1 MSAERSVADYI
12 PQWGHLP
19 DPHRNVVRH
28 VNGAV
33 EGLFR
38 ADGIPFEDAS
48 QGELEGMHERLCGLF
63 RQLSARTKISVTSF
77 LVHREAYDSDLPR
90 ALHRS
95 DLGRRVDAGYRRRLI
110 AEQNLYLNDLFIGAV
125 VKPSAV
131 VDQISL
137 RRKKLSDV
145 ASEDV
150 RDLESALAVIKADLG
165 HDYGLQRLGLEQRG
179 KYLYSQHAEALG
191 LVLTGRPKPIP
202 LPAGRLGLAIC
213 AHRPVFRSSGV
224 IELRSPGR
232 VEYCMLLGYSVYP
245 AGTDASMFDRLL
257 QAPYSFVLAQSWT
270 SMWADESDKLLNR
283 KSNQLISANDPA
295 YEQKEQIAQARNDLP
310 QQRFALGQHN
320 LTMAVF
326 AGNEK
331 ALDLA
336 AQAADRDLR
345 AACGA
350 TVSLIDWDTECA
362 YFGMLPGT
370 HALHRRAAPIQNR
383 NFAAMA
389 PLHGYPQGWRNGRWC
404 DHLAVFTTNGGTP
417 YYWNPHTD
425 SEGGPGESPNVLFTG
440 PNRSGKTTLMLS
452 LLVNAIDRADAT
464 VLHWGKDR
472 DAFLLALLMDGPF
485 FSFEIGKPTGLAP
498 LKALDPDNPS
508 DIDHLNATVRALML
522 RHNPTP
528 LSEETI
534 RRIDLGLR
542 QIMRAPKR
550 LRSLRELSAFLDAD
564 ADRLRPWCHG
574 EELGWILDCE
584 EDRIALTGSL
594 NVFDQTE
601 YLDHALAAGPM
612 QYYLLHRARKLA
624 DGRRLIISIDE
635 AWKALGSAD
644 NSFRELVFDALKAF
658 PKREAALWL
667 SMQMVADALRIEGVG
682 ATLRTQ
688 CLSHFHFPDGSA
700 SWEDYGPHG
709 LGVTERAFHWITKG
723 LIGGGKG
730 RFLLKQGARHTPLQY
745 SLEGDHLD
753 DVRAEL
759 SARTTTL
766 NLMDELIAEMGT
778 DDKDRLLHEF
788 HRRRKLPHFLR
799 SSGRSR
805 QHVGHDSYAAQ

>member
-1 MSAERSVADYI
+1 MSAERSVAHYV

-19 DPHRNVVRH
+19 DPHRSVVRH

-48 QGELEGMHERLCGLF
+48 NGELEGMHERMCSLL
-63 RQLSARTKISVTSF
+63 RQLSMRTKISISSF
-77 LVHREAYDSDLPR
+77 LVHREADDSDLPR
-90 ALHRS
+90 MLHRS
-95 DLGRRVDAGYRRRLI
+95 DLGRRLDAGYRRRLI
-110 AEQNLYLNDLFIGAV
+110 AERRLYLNDLFVGAL
-125 VKPSAV
+125 VKPAAV
-131 VDQISL
+131 IDQVSL
-137 RRKKLSDV
+137 SRKVSDV

-150 RDLESALAVIKADLG
+150 RDLESALAVIHADLG
-165 HDYGLQRLGLEQRG
+165 HDYGLTRLGLERRG

-202 LPAGRLGLAIC
+202 LPAGRLGFAIC
-213 AHRPVFRSSGV
+213 AHRPVFRSNGV
-224 IELRSPGR
+224 VELRSPGR
-232 VEYCMLLGYSVYP
+232 TEYCMLLGYAVYP
-245 AGTDASMFDRLL
+245 APETDASMFDRLL
-257 QAPYSFVLAQSWT
+257 QAQYRFALAQSWT
-270 SMWADESDKLLNR
+270 SMWADESDKLLGR
-283 KSNQLISANDPA
+283 KSNQLVTANDPA
-295 YEQKEQIAQARNDLP
+295 YEQKDQLAQARNDL
-310 QQRFALGQHN
+310 QQHRFSLGQHH

-326 AGNEK
+326 ADDEK

-362 YFGMLPGT
+362 YFGMLSGT

-389 PLHGYPQGWRNGRWC
+389 PLHGYPRGWRNGRWC
-404 DHLAVFTTNGGTP
+404 DHLALFNTNGGTP

-440 PNRSGKTTLMLS
+440 PNRSGKTTLLQS
-452 LLVNAIDRADAT
+452 LLVNALDPADAT

-485 FSFEIGKPTGLAP
+485 FDFRIGEPTGLAP
-498 LKALDPDNPS
+498 LKALDADDPA
-508 DIDHLNATVRALML
+508 DIDHLNATVRALMQ
-522 RHNPTP
+522 RSNPAP
-528 LSEETI
+528 LSDETI

-542 QIMRAPKR
+542 QIMRAPRR
-550 LRSLRELSAFLDAD
+550 LRSFRELSAFLDAD
-564 ADRLRPWCHG
+564 AERLRPWCHG
-574 EELGWILDCE
+574 EELGWVLDCE
-584 EDRIALTGSL
+584 EDRIALRGKL
-594 NVFDQTE
+594 NVFDQTA

-612 QYYLLHRARKLA
+612 QHYLLYRGRKLA
-624 DGRRLIISIDE
+624 DGRRLIISMDE

-644 NSFRELVFDALKAF
+644 NSFRDLVFDALKAF

-667 SMQMVADALRIEGVG
+667 SMQLVADALRIEGVG
-682 ATLRTQ
+682 PTLRTQ
-688 CLSHFHFPDGSA
+688 CLTHFHFPDGSA
-700 SWEDYGPHG
+700 SWDDYGPNG
-709 LGVTERAFHWITKG
+709 LGVTERAFGWITKG
-723 LIGGGKG
+723 LIGGGRG

-745 SLEGDHLD
+745 SLEGEHLD

-778 DDKDRLLHEF
+778 DDKSRLLYEF
-788 HRRRKLPHFLR
+788 HRRRKLPQFLR
-799 SSGRSR
+799 ASGGPR
-805 QHVGHDSYAAQ
+805 QFADHDSHAP